1 MLIPYLLGSRLS
13 ITPQHVVSIAIL
25 YREAQFLWQLRDNIP
40 GILYPGYWGFF
51 GGHVEAGETPEEA
64 MHRELLEEIG
74 YAPQALFKFDSRQEG
89 AVLRHI
95 YHAPLTV
102 DIQDLTLYEGWDL
115 GMLTPEDI
123 QRGEHY
129 SARAGEIRPLGKP
142 HQQILLDF
150 LGSGVL
156 IDCLL

>member
-1 MLIPYLLGSRLS
+1 MSIIP
-13 ITPQHVVSIAIL
+13 QKVVSIAIL
-25 YREAQFLWQLRDNIP
+25 YREGRFLLQLRDNIP

-51 GGHVEAGETPEEA
+51 GGHVELGETPEVA
-64 MHRELLEEIG
+64 MRRELLEEIG
-74 YAPQALFKFDSRQEG
+74 YEPPVLYKFDSRQEE

-115 GMLTPEDI
+115 RMLTPEDI

-129 SARAGEIRPLGKP
+129 SERANEIRPIGKP
-142 HQQILLDF
+142 HQKILLDF
-150 LGSGVL
+150 LAL
-156 IDCLL
+156 EILTP

>member
-1 MLIPYLLGSRLS
+1 LNTIL
-13 ITPQHVVSIAIL
+13 QHVVSIAIL
-25 YREAQFLWQLRDNIP
+25 YREDQFLLQLRDNIP

-51 GGHVEAGETPEEA
+51 GGHLEAGETPEVA
-64 MHRELLEEIG
+64 MRRELLEEIG
-74 YAPQALFKFDSRQEG
+74 YEPPVLFEFDSRQEG

-102 DIQDLTLYEGWDL
+102 AIQDLTLYEGWDL

-129 SARAGEIRPLGKP
+129 SARASEIRPIGKP
-142 HQQILLDF
+142 HQKILLDF
-150 LGSGVL
+150 LAQESFYHR
-156 IDCLL
+156 

>member
-1 MLIPYLLGSRLS
+1 MNTFPE
-13 ITPQHVVSIAIL
+13 HVVSIAIL
-25 YREAQFLWQLRDNIP
+25 YRESQFLLQLRDNIP

-51 GGHVEAGETPEEA
+51 GGHVESGETPEIA
-64 MHRELLEEIG
+64 MRRELLEEIG
-74 YAPQALFKFDSRQEG
+74 YEPPVLFEFDSRQEG

-115 GMLTPEDI
+115 GMLTPENI

-129 SARAGEIRPLGKP
+129 SARAGEVRPIGKP
-142 HQQILLDF
+142 HQKILLDF
-150 LGSGVL
+150 LSQGSPYHV
-156 IDCLL
+156 

>member
-1 MLIPYLLGSRLS
+1 MS

-74 YAPQALFKFDSRQEG
+74 YAPPVLFKFDSRQEG

-95 YHAPLTV
+95 YHAPLTI
-102 DIQDLTLYEGWDL
+102 DIRDLTLYEGWDL
-115 GMLTPEDI
+115 GMLTPADI

-150 LGSGVL
+150 LSSGVL
-156 IDCLL
+156 RRQEAT